1 MAAVI
6 SQQVQQKLDEWKRN
20 LLLGDGRRNNL
31 LSFRTS
37 TSMLRIVEPE
47 ASSIYNLLQ
56 HQKALTI
63 PLPDTLDEQ
72 LDLFDPTLTGNAD
85 DGPVR
90 LLTGPAVP
98 PVRKRRSPETLE
110 LEADPKKLPS
120 ILYRLR
126 LKAQTAL
133 NERGVNV
140 LFVAFGQLAWKESDD
155 SSDVIRSPLVLVP
168 VDLSRE
174 TLRDPY
180 RLKLLDDD
188 IVLNPV
194 LMEQLRKQFE
204 IDLRLDSDE
213 LADLSLGDVCSRVS
227 STIARKRGWQ
237 VDDTAAYLGMFS
249 FLKMSMYKELE
260 SAAPLAATNPIIQ
273 RLGGESATIPTPV
286 GVPAA
291 PELDVKVPPQNTF
304 HVLDAD
310 SSQLEAIV
318 YAKAGGSLVIQGPPG
333 TGKSQTIANI
343 IAECLATN
351 KKVLFVSEKMAA
363 LEVVYKRLE
372 RVGLADFCLEAHSH
386 KTNKREIIQKL
397 GLALDRHEH
406 PLEDGRIA
414 DTLANL
420 KGTRE
425 RLNAYVSALHARD
438 NPLKRSVY
446 EIQGEVALR
455 RDAPPLTFPYS
466 GIADLTP
473 AHLSL
478 LQECLHDLT
487 VYAQVLAAGDEHPWH
502 GCSTTSFSFELRDN
516 IAHHFTALREQLLVV
531 DERADHVAT
540 ALSLPAPA
548 NISEMQSLAAVV
560 RTARQTTLPLE
571 IWLDVAKTTDLVACL
586 KTLTERAT
594 VTPEQLRGDR
604 RDRVIAAFRKQPEEP
619 RERPGDADSA
629 RRSLLTTLDNLEK
642 DIARVR
648 SAQEEL
654 QKRLGTNESLTLD
667 GALTVGALAELLLR
681 NPRAEK
687 VWFETVGWSR
697 AVDLVG
703 EAAGHTRVWKDEGD
717 AVRAEFESELLD
729 VAPELLARFLKSY
742 GSFLRFL
749 NSTYRRD
756 LSTLRGLARTPR
768 KLGYREALDE
778 LQRAGRVAVS
788 RGWLREH
795 RDEFAQTL
803 GLHFNGAETDWA
815 AVRAALDTTR
825 AIIQSRPGGSLTE
838 KVMELAM
845 RGGAPKAQLGAA
857 YDVLKMAL
865 PRVSDEIAQLA
876 IFLPWSAPALNDLS
890 LEDLEAFAQNLRVEL
905 IGLRDA
911 EESVR
916 DVAMTALSSQFS
928 TSLESVQR
936 ELDFLGTI
944 FSFDASTNHPPIR
957 IDGLAPADVT
967 LEALA
972 RWVTFRLDRIDE
984 LDTWIGCQN
993 ATRRAE
999 GLGLTALIPALRTTS
1014 DPPGTWQDGALRH
1027 IYRLWLDAQYL
1038 KHPAL
1043 KEFQG
1048 ELHSG
1053 IVERFRQ
1060 LDQSAVRAAARR
1072 VRDNLLAAVPPVN
1085 GSASDK
1091 SEPGILR
1098 HEVGKQKRLKPL
1110 RRLFGEIPT
1119 LLLHLTPCLM
1129 MSPLSLSQFLDPER
1143 IRFDVVIFDEASQ
1156 IRPEDAIGA
1165 ILRGA
1170 QLIVAGDE
1178 HQLPPTSFFSSLA
1191 LDAGDEWDEEAPEV
1205 YESVLEACVSAGVP
1219 ERMLR
1224 WHYRSRDESLIAF
1237 SNRFIY
1243 DGRLVTFPSAHP
1255 ADPEHGIRFV
1265 HVPNGVYE
1273 RSGKRSN
1280 VIEATRVVDLML
1292 EQAERYVQGKDR
1304 RSLGVVAF
1312 SEAQMF
1318 AILQILEKRRRE
1330 RPDLD
1335 PFFEE
1340 RSDGEAYFVKNLENV
1355 QGDERDLM
1363 FFSVGYGRDAA
1374 GHLTMNFGPLNRS
1387 GGERRLNVA
1396 ITRARDQV
1404 VVVSSITGDD
1414 IDVSRVKAEGAKLLK
1429 SYLDYAEKGVVVLA
1443 QGQQTI
1449 VADHESPFEEAVAR
1463 ALTKR
1468 GLTVHPQVGCAGF
1481 RIDLGI
1487 LHPEKPGRYILG
1499 IECDGATYH
1508 QLATVRDRDRLRQQV
1523 LEGLGWTIHRVWSR
1537 DWVKAPEREIERI
1550 IEAYQQALAAE
1561 TNAPTMEYSIP
1572 SVPTMQSSIPSSP
1585 SAEVMEPQPTPP
1597 PRPVTPL
1604 GSTQA
1609 TIPYLAVQLPAQ
1621 GTKEQ
1626 FYQAP
1631 LTAFLDLIACCVRYE
1646 GPMTTQVVRQR
1657 VADAW
1662 GIERVGTTVAKHL
1675 DDAISLAVKRA
1686 LVTRKGD
1693 FLWPVEMTCPP
1704 VRVSGDGPN
1713 YRGIAEVCPEEIDE
1727 AILLVLGNDFACART
1742 ELIVSTARLLGYE
1755 RAKRQVSERIGER
1768 VDSLRKVG
1776 RLDGNGDQVSLASG
1790 RRNAGP

>member
-6 SQQVQQKLDEWKRN
+6 SQRVQQKLDEWKSN
-20 LLLGDGRRNNL
+20 LLLSDGRRNNL

-47 ASSIYNLLQ
+47 ASSVYDLLQ

-63 PLPDTLDEQ
+63 PLPDALDEQ
-72 LDLFDPTLTGNAD
+72 LDLFDSTFQGDVD
-85 DGPVR
+85 DGQTR
-90 LLTGPAVP
+90 LLTGPAAP
-98 PVRKRRSPETLE
+98 SVRKRRPLEALE

-140 LFVAFGQLAWKESDD
+140 LFVAFGQLTWKDSDD
-155 SSDVIRSPLVLVP
+155 SSDVTRSPLVLVP

-194 LMEQLRKQFE
+194 LVEQLRRQFE
-204 IDLRLDSDE
+204 IDLSLDSDE
-213 LADLSLGDVCSRVS
+213 LADLSLGDVCSRV
-227 STIARKRGWQ
+227 TVAIARKRDWQ
-237 VDDTAAYLGMFS
+237 VDATAAYLGMFS

-260 SAAPLAATNPIIQ
+260 SAAPLAAINPIIQ
-273 RLGGESATIPTPV
+273 RLGGESAPIPTPAE
-286 GVPAA
+286 VPAA
-291 PELDVKVPPQNTF
+291 PELDVKVPPQDTF

-318 YAKAGGSLVIQGPPG
+318 YAKGGGSLVIQGPPG

-343 IAECLATN
+343 IAECLAAN
-351 KKVLFVSEKMAA
+351 KTVLFVSEKMAA

-372 RVGLADFCLEAHSH
+372 KVGLADFCLEAHSH
-386 KTNKREIIQKL
+386 KTNKREIIRKL
-397 GLALDRHEH
+397 GAALDR
-406 PLEDGRIA
+406 LEQPSADGRVA

-420 KGTRE
+420 KATRE

-438 NPLKRSVY
+438 NPFKRSVY

-455 RDAPPLTFPYS
+455 QDALLLTFPYS

-473 AHLSL
+473 AHLSS
-478 LQECLHDLT
+478 LQESLHDLT
-487 VYAQVLAAGDEHPWH
+487 VYAPVLAAGDEHPWH
-502 GCSTTSFSFELRDN
+502 GCNAANFSFELRDS
-516 IAHHFTALREQLLVV
+516 IALHFTTLREQLLVV
-531 DERADHVAT
+531 DELASQLAAT
-540 ALSLPAPA
+540 LSVSAPA
-548 NISEMQSLAAVV
+548 NISEMHALAAFVQ
-560 RTARQTTLPLE
+560 TAHQTTLPLDT
-571 IWLDVAKTTDLVACL
+571 WLEVAPTTDLVTCL
-586 KTLTERAT
+586 KTLADWAVVE
-594 VTPEQLRGDR
+594 PEQVRRDR
-604 RDRVIAAFRKQPEEP
+604 RDRVIAAFRKHRGEP
-619 RERPGDADSA
+619 REQPGDVDLS
-629 RRSLLTTLDNLEK
+629 RRSLLTRLDNLQV
-642 DIARVR
+642 DVDRVR
-648 SAQEEL
+648 SAQKVI
-654 QKRLGTNESLTLD
+654 QARLGTDEPSTLD
-667 GALTVGALAELLLR
+667 GALAVAALAELLLR
-681 NPRAEK
+681 NPRAEQG
-687 VWFETVGWSR
+687 WFETVGWSR
-697 AVDLVG
+697 AVDLVDG
-703 EAAGHTRVWKDEGD
+703 AADHTQVWKEEGD
-717 AVRAEFESELLD
+717 AVRAEFEDGLLD
-729 VAPELLARFLKSY
+729 VAPELLARFLKNY

-749 NSTYRRD
+749 SSGYRRD
-756 LSTLRGLARTPR
+756 LATVRGLARMPR
-768 KLGYREALDE
+768 KLGYHDALDA
-778 LQRAGRVAVS
+778 LKRASRVAAS
-788 RGWLREH
+788 RDWLREH
-795 RDEFAQTL
+795 RDELAQTL
-803 GLHFNGAETDWA
+803 GLHFSGGETDWA
-815 AVRAALDTTR
+815 AVRASLDTTR
-825 AIIQSRPGGSLTE
+825 AIIQSRQGGSLTE

-845 RGGAPKAQLGAA
+845 RDGAAKAQLGAA
-857 YDVLKMAL
+857 YDALRVAL
-865 PRVSDEIAQLA
+865 PRVTDEIAQLA
-876 IFLPWSAPALNDLS
+876 TFLPWSAAALNNLG
-890 LEDLEAFAQNLRVEL
+890 LEDLEALARNLRGEL

-916 DVAMTALSSQFS
+916 GVARSALSSQFS
-928 TSLESVQR
+928 SSLESVQR

-944 FSFDASTNHPPIR
+944 FSFDASTNDPPIR
-957 IDGLAPADVT
+957 IDGRAPADAAPKT
-967 LEALA
+967 LAQ
-972 RWVTFRLDRIDE
+972 WVNFRLDRLDE
-984 LDTWIGCQN
+984 LDAWIGCQN
-993 ATRRAE
+993 AVQRAE
-999 GLGLTALIPALRTTS
+999 GLGLAALIPALRTTS
-1014 DPPGTWQDGALRH
+1014 DPPETWPDGALRH
-1027 IYRLWLDAQYL
+1027 LYRLWLDAQYL

-1060 LDQSAVRAAARR
+1060 LDQSAVHAAARR
-1072 VRDNLLAAVPPVN
+1072 VRDNLLAAAPQVN

-1098 HEVGKQKRLKPL
+1098 HEVGKQRRHKPL

-1119 LLLHLTPCLM
+1119 LLLRLTPCLM

-1178 HQLPPTSFFSSLA
+1178 HQLPPTSFFSSLT

-1243 DGRLVTFPSAHP
+1243 DGRLVTFPNAHP

-1265 HVPNGVYE
+1265 HVPNGVYD
-1273 RSGKRSN
+1273 RSGSRAN

-1312 SEAQMF
+1312 SEAQML

-1335 PFFEE
+1335 PFFEG

-1449 VADHESPFEEAVAR
+1449 VADYESPFEEAVAR
-1463 ALTKR
+1463 ALKKR
-1468 GLTVHPQVGCAGF
+1468 GLTVHPQIGCAGF

-1487 LHPEKPGRYILG
+1487 VHPEKPGRYILG

-1508 QLATVRDRDRLRQQV
+1508 QLATARDRDRLRQQV

-1550 IEAYQQALAAE
+1550 IEAYQRALIAE
-1561 TNAPTMEYSIP
+1561 TKAPSAESWF
-1572 SVPTMQSSIPSSP
+1572 PSSP
-1585 SAEVMEPQPTPP
+1585 PVEVAEPQPTPP
-1597 PRPVTPL
+1597 PGPVTPL
-1604 GSTQA
+1604 RSVPVA
-1609 TIPYLAVQLPAQ
+1609 TPYRAVQLPYQ

-1626 FYQAP
+1626 FYPAP
-1631 LTAFLDLIACCVRYE
+1631 LTAFLDPIACCVRSE
-1646 GPMTTQVVRQR
+1646 GPVTIQVVRQR
-1657 VADAW
+1657 VAGAW
-1662 GIERVGTTVAKHL
+1662 GIERVGTTVARRL
-1675 DDAISLAVKRA
+1675 DGAISLAVKRA
-1686 LVTRKGD
+1686 RVTRKGD
-1693 FLWPVEMTCPP
+1693 FLWPVEMTAVP
-1704 VRVSGDGPN
+1704 VRASGDGPN
-1713 YRGIAEVCPEEIDE
+1713 YRGIAEVCPEEVE
-1727 AILLVLGNDFACART
+1727 AAILLVLGNDFACAR
-1742 ELIVSTARLLGYE
+1742 EDLIVSTARLLGYD
-1755 RAKRQVSERIGER
+1755 RAKRQVSERIGDR
-1768 VDSLRKVG
+1768 IDSLQKIG
-1776 RLDGNGDQVSLASG
+1776 RLDGNGDQVSLPSE
-1790 RRNAGP
+1790 RRRAGS